1 MSIGFAGAFLG
12 GILTLLSPCSAMLLP
27 GFFAYAFASRRRLLA
42 RTGLFYLGL
51 ITTLVPLGA
60 SAGTIGV
67 FLNANRALVTS
78 IGGGVLIVFGILYL
92 AGIRIPLPGRARE
105 AGTSVLS
112 VYLLGAA
119 YGLAG
124 GCAGPILGSI
134 LTIAALGGDP
144 GYGAALLA
152 VYAAGMAIPVA
163 ILALF
168 WDGLQLGT
176 RRWLRPRR
184 LQIGRWR
191 FTVSQLI
198 AGLLFVAIGGLFI
211 LTEGT
216 GDLGGIA
223 TPQQQIDAEVWIRQL
238 SGSVDNGIAIAVLC
252 GAVVLSILVGWAL
265 SARSSRRKRSDRQGK
280 TATTV
285 RPDQL

>member
-27 GFFAYAFASRRRLLA
+27 GFFAYAFASKRRLLV
-42 RTGLFYLGL
+42 RTGVFYLGL
-51 ITTLVPLGA
+51 VTTLVPLGA

-67 FLNANRALVTS
+67 FLNANRALVTG
-78 IGGGVLIVFGILYL
+78 IGGGVLIAFGILYL

-112 VYLLGAA
+112 IYLLGAA
-119 YGLAG
+119 YGIAG

-168 WDGLQLGT
+168 WDGLQLGG
-176 RRWLRPRR
+176 RRWLRPRLLR
-184 LQIGRWR
+184 LGRWR
-191 FTVSQLI
+191 LTVSQLI

-216 GDLGGIA
+216 GDLGGVV
-223 TPQQQIDAEVWIRQL
+223 TPQQQIGIEAWIRQL
-238 SGSVDNGIAIAVLC
+238 SSSVNDGVAIAVLC
-252 GAVVLSILVGWAL
+252 GVIVVSIVIGWVLSG
-265 SARSSRRKRSDRQGK
+265 RRQRRQRRPDRQAEAAAGE
-280 TATTV
+280 
-285 RPDQL
+285 PDQP